1 MLNSVHFQ
9 LTLRCNLR
17 CPFCG
22 QNHIAGKEAP
32 PEQWLKMAS
41 TLPRGIS
48 VTLWGGEPLLYP
60 GFGELSRE
68 LFRMGFPLSV
78 VTNGTVLEKPSAEV
92 LRECFREIFV
102 SLDGYGVSHDAIRGP
117 GVFEKIKRNLTRL
130 EGHRGKLIFLTTI
143 SDQNVGTIADLPYYL
158 AELRPD
164 RIVLQPLI
172 YLSGEEIVRMPD
184 WMDGNAL
191 RFWRRDEAS
200 GYETFFRTALR
211 EVKKRHYPVEVV
223 VTSHRSS
230 GICERPWNS
239 LHISPDGEGRFCT
252 DFDGFSAGNI
262 FRDGWEKVFH
272 SAEAEH
278 FRQNVKE
285 GLFPACTH
293 CPWRSQGETPAVEIS
308 GEVIQKQEKS

>member
-17 CPFCG
+17 CAFCG
-22 QNHIAGKEAP
+22 QSHTAGKESP
-32 PEQWLKMAS
+32 PEQWLKTAS
-41 TLPRGIS
+41 TLPRGTGI
-48 VTLWGGEPLLYP
+48 TLWGGEPLLYP

-68 LFRMGFPLSV
+68 LFRMGFALSV
-78 VTNGTVLEKPSAEV
+78 VTNGSILEESSAEV
-92 LRECFREIFV
+92 LRECFREIFI
-102 SLDGYGVSHDAIRGP
+102 SIDGYGASHDAIRGP
-117 GVFEKIKRNLTRL
+117 GVFEKIKRNLARL
-130 EGHRGKLIFLTTI
+130 KGHRGKLVFLTTI
-143 SDQNVGTIADLPYYL
+143 SDRNVGTVADLPYLL

-172 YLSGEEIVRMPD
+172 YLSGEEIGRMPE

-200 GYETFFRTALR
+200 GYETALRSALR
-211 EVKKRHYPVEVV
+211 EVELRRYPVEVV
-223 VTSHRSS
+223 ATPHRSS

-252 DFDGFSAGNI
+252 DFEGFSAGNV

-272 SAEAEH
+272 SAGAER
-278 FRQNVKE
+278 FRRSVKE
-285 GLFPACTH
+285 GLFPACNH
-293 CPWRSQGETPAVEIS
+293 CPWRPQREKLKFEIS
-308 GEVIQKQEKS
+308 GKVILKQEKS